1 MEMSEMSEMKKK
13 MMRNPLLRKAEVVYN
28 TSLNILNK
36 DIERKG
42 GRERRLRETL
52 DMV

>member
-1 MEMSEMSEMKKK
+1 MEMSEMKKKKK

-42 GRERRLRETL
+42 GK
-52 DMV
+52 DV